1 MKLIILENGL
11 EINDM
16 ERVFKF
22 GMMDLCMRDSG
33 KKTRLVDRVD

>member
-1 MKLIILENGL
+1 MKLTILENGL

-22 GMMDLCMRDSG
+22 GMMDLCMKDSG
-33 KKTRLVDRVD
+33 KKTRLVVKGD